1 MQSTSPRRKPS
12 RAALL
17 SLLLVGSVPA
27 ACARAPRIEA
37 FQPTR
42 TAVAE
47 LDDGGALLLE
57 AGMPTTALPTGD
69 TLTLDEVK
77 RMRLMLS
84 LPASVEHY
92 APRLVADTVL
102 REVELTQKP
111 VRREN
116 LNQHLQR
123 FQTLVVLRPDG
134 FLAAALTGRAQQCVG
149 PVEPRDGALRAGPY
163 EVGVW
168 YRRGQDGAA
177 QRVVE
182 IPEPRK

>member
-1 MQSTSPRRKPS
+1 MQSTSSRRKPS
-12 RAALL
+12 RAVLI
-17 SLLLVGSVPA
+17 SLLLAGSVPA
-27 ACARAPRIEA
+27 ACARAPRLEA
-37 FQPTR
+37 LQPTR
-42 TAVAE
+42 AAVAE
-47 LDDGGALLLE
+47 LDDWGALLLE

-69 TLTLDEVK
+69 TLTPDEVK
-77 RMRLMLS
+77 RLRLVLS

-92 APRLVADTVL
+92 APRLVADAVL
-102 REVELTQKP
+102 HEVEQTQKP
-111 VRREN
+111 VRREV

-123 FQTLVVLRPDG
+123 FQPLFVLRPDG

-168 YRRGQDGAA
+168 YRRGENGLP

-182 IPEPRK
+182 IPESRK

>member
-1 MQSTSPRRKPS
+1 MQSTSTRRESS

-17 SLLLVGSVPA
+17 SLLLVGSAPA

-37 FQPTR
+37 LQPTR

-47 LDDGGALLLE
+47 LDDWGALLLE
-57 AGMPTTALPTGD
+57 AGVPTTALPTGD

-92 APRLVADTVL
+92 APRLAADTVL
-102 REVELTQKP
+102 REVEQARKT
-111 VRREN
+111 VRREA

-123 FQTLVVLRPDG
+123 FQTLFVLRPDG

-168 YRRGQDGAA
+168 YRRGENGLA